1 MSFRHSP
8 TGNFDTGKFMGRLL
22 IAGLVA
28 LLMAIPAHAA
38 LKDGDTPPDLLGK
51 DRDGHPVRISDSH
64 GKVVI
69 VTFWASWCGYC
80 MQELPILEG
89 IQANA
94 GKDRLQVIAV
104 NDHEDRDLYWKM
116 LRRLKNV
123 QVTIVRGDNALS
135 DAFDVHGLPHMVL
148 IDPDGRIAHV
158 QEGYSQDELPA
169 LIDRI
174 NQLLHAAKAAEPA
187 A

>member
-1 MSFRHSP
+1 MRGVDVE
-8 TGNFDTGKFMGRLL
+8 TGMGRLL
-22 IAGLVA
+22 AVA
-28 LLMAIPAHAA
+28 LISLLLAIPAHAS

-80 MQELPILEG
+80 MQELPVLES
-89 IQANA
+89 IQSNV
-94 GKDRLQVIAV
+94 GKDRVQVIAV
-104 NDHEDRDLYWKM
+104 NQHEDRELYLKM
-116 LRRLKNV
+116 LRKLKNV

-135 DAFDVHGLPHMVL
+135 DAFGVQGLPHMVL
-148 IDPDGRIAHV
+148 INPDGKIAHT
-158 QEGYSQDELPA
+158 QEGYSQEELPD

-174 NQLLHAAKAAEPA
+174 NKLLHAVKTTKPTT
-187 A
+187 